1 LKGAADTDLEEL
13 AGRAV
18 DAALAAGAHDA
29 EAAAQDSVG
38 REIRVFDGEVESLTE
53 AGERGMGVRSWIDGR
68 VGFSYGTDLSE
79 AGVGDIAKAAVE
91 AARVSDSDEFAA
103 APESPDGQ
111 AREDGEGFFDPQV
124 GATPTEEKIGIA
136 KAVERAARETDG
148 RVVAVETTVYVDEEV
163 RSALRSSKGL
173 GGSYRATFAYA
184 YLQAIAEQDGSKQTG
199 LGFGLGRSPIALDPE
214 AIGREAGERSVQL
227 LGASKP
233 ASRQCPVVL
242 DPTVAASFAGFIGAV
257 LCADSVQRGR
267 SPFAGRLGD
276 EVASDA
282 FALTDDGLDPAGMAS
297 APIDAEG
304 IPRSRTELIE
314 GGRLAAYL
322 HDSYTARREGEGQT
336 STASAS
342 RSGYRSA
349 PSVSTSNL
357 SIAPGSRSLDELLEV
372 AGEGMYVT
380 DVAGLHSGVNPVSG
394 QFSVG
399 ASGVLIENGE
409 LGAPA
414 TEFTIASD
422 LVSML
427 TAVREAGAGARW
439 VPFGGSVKTPP
450 LLIGEM
456 AIGGS

>member
-1 LKGAADTDLEEL
+1 VAGAPDIDLPEL
-13 AGRAV
+13 ANRAV
-18 DAALAAGAHDA
+18 NAAVAAGAGDA

-53 AGERGMGVRSWIDGR
+53 AGERGMGVRAWIDGR
-68 VGFSYGTDLSE
+68 VGFAYGTDLTD
-79 AGVGDIAKAAVE
+79 AGVESIAAAAVE
-91 AARVSDSDEFAA
+91 AARVSDADEFAA
-103 APESPDGQ
+103 PPELAGQ
-111 AREDGEGFFDPQV
+111 DEIVASGDFFDAQV
-124 GATPTEEKIGIA
+124 SATPTEEKVRIA
-136 KAVERAARETDG
+136 KAVELGAREVDG

-163 RSALRSSKGL
+163 RSALRSSRGL
-173 GGSYRATFAYA
+173 GGSYEATFAYA
-184 YLQAIAEQDGSKQTG
+184 YLQAIAEEDGSKQTG
-199 LGFGLGRSPIALDPE
+199 LGFGLGRSPASLDPQ
-214 AIGREAGERSVQL
+214 AIGREAGERAVAL
-227 LGASKP
+227 LGAKKP
-233 ASRQCPVVL
+233 ESRSCPVVL
-242 DPTVAASFAGFIGAV
+242 DPTVAASFAGFIGGV

-276 EVASDA
+276 EVASPS
-282 FALTDDGLDPAGMAS
+282 FALVDDGLDPAGMAS

-304 IPRSRTELIE
+304 LPRKRTPLISD
-314 GGRLAAYL
+314 GRLASYL
-322 HDSYTARREGEGQT
+322 HDSYTARREGSGQA
-336 STASAS
+336 STASAA

-357 SIAPGSRSLDELLEV
+357 LIEPGSKSLEELFAAADDGV
-372 AGEGMYVT
+372 YVT

-399 ASGVLIENGE
+399 ASGLLIEGGE
-409 LGAPA
+409 LGGAA

-427 TAVREAGAGARW
+427 TSVREAGSEARW

-450 LLIGEM
+450 VLIGEM